1 MVYGTSV
8 GCANPSNVGM
18 PFLPEWLA
26 WSIFAQAAQT
36 MQLQGPNALLE
47 RARAAKIS
55 SKLVR
60 CLARPRTIV
69 T

>member
-1 MVYGTSV
+1 MVCGASV

-18 PFLPEWLA
+18 SFLPSLLA
-26 WSIFAQAAQT
+26 QLIFAQAAHI
-36 MQLQGPNALLE
+36 MKLQGPNALLE
-47 RARAAKIS
+47 RARDAKIS

-60 CLARPRTIV
+60 CLDRPRTIV